1 MVITLRASPLAA
13 RPPRARPASD
23 GRARAHRRLAVLAR
37 LMDNAFKLP
46 GLGVRI
52 GLDPLLG
59 LVPGAGDVLT
69 ALISLYIVYEG
80 VRFGATRGQVARM
93 LANIAIDLVI
103 GAVPILGDVFDIA
116 FKANTRNLAIL
127 GIDPSRPRR

>member
-1 MVITLRASPLAA
+1 MVITLRASPFAA
-13 RPPRARPASD
+13 RPSRARPASD
-23 GRARAHRRLAVLAR
+23 SRARAHRRLTLLAR
-37 LMDNAFKLP
+37 LMDNAFKVP
-46 GLGVRI
+46 GLRVRI

-59 LVPGAGDVLT
+59 LVPGAGDVLA

-80 VRFGATRGQVARM
+80 IRFGASRGQVARM
-93 LANIAIDLVI
+93 LANITIDLVI